1 MESVR
6 IQKYLSDCGVMSRRK
21 AEAEI
26 AAGKVKVNNELA
38 TIGMKI
44 NPDGDAVFYN
54 GKAVV
59 PSGEKK
65 IYIKLNKPRGYVAT
79 LSDEKGRKCVADLV
93 KDVGERVYPIGRLDL
108 DSEGLLLMTN
118 DGELANKLMHPSGN
132 VAKVYIVKVRTQP
145 TSEQMSKLNGKMTID
160 GYDLRP
166 VKVRYDNGMDFKVL
180 RFELHEGRNRQI
192 RKMCEAVG
200 LQVAKLRRISIGDIT
215 VAGLGSGKWQYL
227 SHEEIQY
234 LKEI

>member
-132 VAKVYIVKVRTQP
+132 VAKVYIVKVR
-145 TSEQMSKLNGKMTID
+145 
-160 GYDLRP
+160 
-166 VKVRYDNGMDFKVL
+166 YDNGMDFKVL

-227 SHEEIQY
+227 SREEIQY